1 MIDNSESRKK
11 RTENDTTANSLVTS
25 LMRKPLFHFILIGAL
40 IYVFYGYFNEKAA
53 ESVESDL
60 TITVTQGEI
69 KFMEDSWQ
77 KRWNRPPT
85 EEEKDGFINAYIKE
99 MVFYRVALE
108 MGLDKNDVMI
118 RRLLG
123 QKVQFIT
130 NDLIKPQEPG
140 ENELKV
146 YFKNN
151 IDSYTLP
158 EWITMTQIFFD
169 PDLRDDKTLTDA
181 ENTIGLL
188 KKIDINS
195 VNPNDYGDRLML
207 QNHYPNLTEAE
218 IARLF
223 GSEFAKSII
232 ELKTN
237 EWHGPIL
244 SGYGPH
250 ILYLHSRQK
259 SDPPDFDKVRDLV
272 LENWIE
278 EKKKELNDLYYK
290 GLLARYDVVIEDSK
304 PADAN
309 SNLE

>member
-1 MIDNSESRKK
+1 MIDNSESRKNSADK
-11 RTENDTTANSLVTS
+11 QMTANGVVAS

-40 IYVFYGYFNEKAA
+40 IYVFYSFLIEEKAA
-53 ESVESDL
+53 GTGESNR
-60 TITVTQGEI
+60 TIIVTQAEI
-69 KFMEDSWQ
+69 AFMVDSWQ

-85 EEEKDGFINAYIKE
+85 EEEKDGFTNAYIKE

-158 EWITMTQIFFD
+158 ERITMTQIYFD
-169 PDLRDDKTLTDA
+169 PDLREGQTLIDA

-207 QNHYPNLTEAE
+207 QNHYPHRTEAE

-223 GSEFAKSII
+223 GNEFAKSII

-244 SGYGPH
+244 SGYGTH
-250 ILYLHSRQK
+250 IVYLHSRQK
-259 SDPPDFDKVRDLV
+259 SDPPDFDKVRELV
-272 LENWIE
+272 LENWLD

-290 GLLARYDVVIEDSK
+290 GLLARYDVVIEESQ
-304 PADAN
+304 
-309 SNLE
+309 